1 MTNYLK
7 LSLSDELIELN
18 STKLNVLQVEN
29 LPLFK
34 EIVSFIYY
42 GRGEEDLISLFKDSE
57 RIDIDTDVFFIMNIV
72 EFDLNSK
79 KNLNSLNKLLL
90 NTYYESL
97 QEDLDQLKIKMLQ
110 ITKKLS
116 LELDVSLDI
125 KETIKTDDLFKIM
138 DIKFKD
144 NYDSSLQR
152 FLNYLFVISE
162 LQKKTVF
169 FVLHLKE
176 YFSINEIEIIIKECS
191 LHEIILIDI
200 ESNEIV
206 NLGNIEKKI
215 IVDKDCCLIF

>member
-57 RIDIDTDVFFIMNIV
+57 RIDIDTEVFFIMNIV

-176 YFSINEIEIIIKECS
+176 YFSINEIETIIKECS

>member
-1 MTNYLK
+1 MAKSK
-7 LSLSDELIELN
+7 LGMS
-18 STKLNVLQVEN
+18 
-29 LPLFK
+29 
-34 EIVSFIYY
+34 SF
-42 GRGEEDLISLFKDSE
+42 
-57 RIDIDTDVFFIMNIV
+57 DI
-72 EFDLNSK
+72 
-79 KNLNSLNKLLL
+79 
-90 NTYYESL
+90 
-97 QEDLDQLKIKMLQ
+97 
-110 ITKKLS
+110 
-116 LELDVSLDI
+116 
-125 KETIKTDDLFKIM
+125 

-176 YFSINEIEIIIKECS
+176 YFSINEIETIIKECS

-206 NLGNIEKKI
+206 NLSNIEKKI

>member
-176 YFSINEIEIIIKECS
+176 YFSINEIETIIKECS

-206 NLGNIEKKI
+206 NLSNIEKKI

>member
-176 YFSINEIEIIIKECS
+176 YFSINEIETIIKECS